1 MYKVWPNFSLEFGGE
16 IGYSRNYYSAYMMY
30 SRHSSLAQ
38 LFGDDS
44 DGFRS
49 VLDDDGSDM
58 EICGGVRGGP
68 FLGVLRLEGV
78 NFPYLGFLS
87 PQIPLI
93 LFLGI

>member
-1 MYKVWPNFSLEFGGE
+1 MA
-16 IGYSRNYYSAYMMY
+16 YYSAYMMY

-49 VLDDDGSDM
+49 GLDDDGSYM

-68 FLGVLRLEGV
+68 FLGVFRLDGV

-87 PQIPLI
+87 PQTPLI
-93 LFLGI
+93 L

>member
-1 MYKVWPNFSLEFGGE
+1 
-16 IGYSRNYYSAYMMY
+16 MMY

-49 VLDDDGSDM
+49 GLDDDGSDM

-68 FLGVLRLEGV
+68 FLGFSGWKGLI
-78 NFPYLGFLS
+78 FL
-87 PQIPLI
+87 I
-93 LFLGI
+93 

>member
-1 MYKVWPNFSLEFGGE
+1 
-16 IGYSRNYYSAYMMY
+16 MMY
-30 SRHSSLAQ
+30 SQHSSLAQ

-49 VLDDDGSDM
+49 GLDDNGSDM
-58 EICGGVRGGP
+58 EICGGEPP

-87 PQIPLI
+87 PQTPLI
-93 LFLGI
+93 L

>member
-1 MYKVWPNFSLEFGGE
+1 
-16 IGYSRNYYSAYMMY
+16 MY

-49 VLDDDGSDM
+49 GLDDDGTDM
-58 EICGGVRGGP
+58 DISGGVRGS
-68 FLGVLRLEGV
+68 VLRLEGV

-87 PQIPLI
+87 PQTP
-93 LFLGI
+93 